1 MQKIIDAVRGVL
13 KSYGRPSEDPEF
25 YDCKSACRAEIEK
38 GMKTAG
44 IDGPY
49 AFYLEDRRRAILYLG
64 DVRVNVMA
72 PG

>member
-13 KSYGRPSEDPEF
+13 KSYDRPSEDPEF
-25 YDCKSACRAEIEK
+25 YDCKPLCRSEIEK
-38 GMKTAG
+38 GMKAAG
-44 IDGPY
+44 IAGPY
-49 AFYLEDRRRAILYLG
+49 LFYLEDRRRAILYLG